1 MQQRRVSRGE
11 DYDFNPGSPASQPTT
26 GGRRRER
33 ASDIGQPEDSNF
45 KDWFELVPSLLAAYN
60 QAPNIKVEEAEV
72 WDLAGD
78 VAAALAYV
86 QDEASP
92 GETILHRDLK
102 PANILVRP
110 EGGYKIV
117 DFGLSRVLGPDQL
130 ARTHCGTRIYMA
142 PEIFAAQN
150 TRAYDEAVNAWAL
163 GITLYEVC
171 TGKTPFL
178 RPNGVVDHNSLVSR
192 SVAAPPL
199 PGHYSAELRL
209 LVAQLLRKDPYSR
222 IRPRDVILKANI
234 QLRQVEKNM

>member
-1 MQQRRVSRGE
+1 MQRRK
-11 DYDFNPGSPASQPTT
+11 Q
-26 GGRRRER
+26 
-33 ASDIGQPEDSNF
+33 
-45 KDWFELVPSLLAAYN
+45 
-60 QAPNIKVEEAEV
+60 KVEEAEV